1 MLLYLCFF
9 CRSVYF
15 GVIASVSYFVLVA
28 TVFMCL
34 LLFLCSIYHC
44 RSMYFCSC
52 WYHSVLVFAIFLF
65 LLCFCCFVPVCIIVN
80 ALLSLLLL
88 VCSDQRYSILVF
100 VRPAVFL
107 LEWVLPLPVS
117 VFLFYL
123 GCYLCFVLVT
133 VAKTIFVRACYRV
146 HFVLFLLVSLSLL
159 HGSCLCLFLLLCF
172 WLMLIIVPVFSVDAN
187 CCCISIGVNCYC
199 IFEIII
205 VVTAI
210 LLISVVTEFLL
221 LIVVTIFLLLV
232 TVFCYLILYFCYV
245 LLYFCW
251 CWLFLQ

>member
-1 MLLYLCFF
+1 
-9 CRSVYF
+9 
-15 GVIASVSYFVLVA
+15 
-28 TVFMCL
+28 MCL
-34 LLFLCSIYHC
+34 LLFLCCSIYHC
-44 RSMYFCSC
+44 RSLYLFCSC
-52 WYHSVLVFAIFLF
+52 WYYHVLVFAIFLF

-88 VCSDQRYSILVF
+88 VCSDQRYSVLVF

-107 LEWVLPLPVS
+107 LEWVLPLLVS

-146 HFVLFLLVSLSLL
+146 HFVPFLLVSLSLL
-159 HGSCLCLFLLLCF
+159 HGSCLCSFLLLYF

-187 CCCISIGVNCYC
+187 CFCISVGVIVIVFLKWPLLLHFCCFSYCICCYC
-199 IFEIII
+199 IF
-205 VVTAI
+205 V
-210 LLISVVTEFLL
+210 
-221 LIVVTIFLLLV
+221 V
-232 TVFCYLILYFCYV
+232 TVFVLFFLLYFCCWLL

-251 CWLFLQ
+251 CWLSVLHFYVICCYCISVLVTMILLLLLF